1 MVHGNEIEGSFG
13 NFEKD
18 VEEITHLCDFSLL
31 EVTQIFSAPDS
42 FVIQERGI
50 H

>member
-18 VEEITHLCDFSLL
+18 VEEITHLFDFSLL
-31 EVTQIFSAPDS
+31 DVTQICSAPDS
-42 FVIQERGI
+42 CVIQE
-50 H
+50 